1 MSVTFTPLLIS
12 CQILENR
19 EISPGYYLIKVN
31 SSELASRVIPGQFFD
46 IRVTNRMDLVLRR
59 PISIFDYDETSVGML
74 YEVVGKG
81 TAILSAKKP
90 GEDLDILGPLGNGY
104 SLPMDARKAI
114 LAAGGIGAAPLFS
127 WAKELI
133 QMNKRGRKID
143 IEILIGAKNEHKI
156 LCEENFRKIGL
167 NPLIA
172 TDDGSYGYKGY
183 VTDLLKEQLTRHE
196 PPAVGAAARRQDMV
210 VYACGPETM
219 LKNLSEVLIKNNI
232 KGEMSM
238 ERWMGCGMGACLGC
252 VVKTTDGKYKRACK
266 DGPIFRADEIM
277 WE

>member
-19 EISPGYYLIKVN
+19 EIFPGYYLIRVN
-31 SSELASRVIPGQFFD
+31 SPELAGRVVPGQFFD
-46 IRVTNRMDLVLRR
+46 IRVTNRMDLILRR
-59 PISIFDYDETSVGML
+59 PISIFDYDETSVSML

-81 TAILSAKKP
+81 TAILSAKKT

-104 SLPMDARKAI
+104 SLPMDARRVV
-114 LAAGGIGAAPLFS
+114 LVAGGIGVAPLFS
-127 WAKELI
+127 WTKELI

-143 IEILIGAKNEHKI
+143 IEILIGAKNEYKI

-172 TDDGSYGYKGY
+172 TDDGSYGYKGF
-183 VTDLLKEQLTRHE
+183 VTKLLEQYL
-196 PPAVGAAARRQDMV
+196 QDTKYESRDTV
-210 VYACGPETM
+210 VYGCGPEIM
-219 LKNLSEVLIKNNI
+219 LKNLSKVLIKNNI
-232 KGEMSM
+232 KGEISM

-266 DGPIFRADEIM
+266 DGPIFKADEIM
-277 WE
+277 WEPRTF